1 MEIIYIQV
9 KRCFQGPKATRTVH
23 LVDVPGHPRVRRG
36 FQAHLPSA
44 RGVIFVLD
52 SVDFLPHKTETAECA
67 QTYGHQPCHHVCVQA
82 RV

>member
-1 MEIIYIQV
+1 
-9 KRCFQGPKATRTVH
+9 VH

-44 RGVIFVLD
+44 RGVVFVLD

-67 QTYGHQPCHHVCVQA
+67 PEAQALFRHVTNA
-82 RV
+82 WP